1 MNKNEFDGKISGIL
15 KFFKEQMSGIRSNRP
30 SAKLVEDIQVDYFG
44 QKLPVKQLGS
54 ISVIPPCEIQISIW
68 DNQAV
73 NSAAKAIE
81 SSGLNV
87 AANID
92 GNLIRINLP
101 LLSNERRQELIKL
114 VREEAEEARIKIR
127 HSRDEQNKKIG
138 RQEEKSEISEDQ
150 KFRLKE
156 DIQKAVDKANGEIEQ
171 ILENKIKE
179 INE

>member
-1 MNKNEFDGKISGIL
+1 MNTSEFDEKISGIL
-15 KFFKEQMSGIRSNRP
+15 KFFKEQMAGIRSNRP
-30 SAKLVEDIQVDYFG
+30 SAKLVEDILVDYFG
-44 QKLPVKQLGS
+44 QKLPIKQLGS
-54 ISVIPPCEIQISIW
+54 ISVIPPREIQISIW
-68 DNQAV
+68 DNQV
-73 NSAAKAIE
+73 INSVAKTIE

-101 LLSNERRQELIKL
+101 ALSEERRQELVKL
-114 VREEAEEARIKIR
+114 VKKEAEEARIKIR
-127 HSRDEQNKKIG
+127 HSRDEQNKKNSQ
-138 RQEEKSEISEDQ
+138 REENKEISEDQ

-156 DIQKAVDKANGEIEQ
+156 DTQKAIDEVNGEIEQ

>member
-1 MNKNEFDGKISGIL
+1 METDEFNGKISGVL

-30 SAKLVEDIQVDYFG
+30 SAKLVEDILVDYFG
-44 QKLPVKQLGS
+44 QKLPIKQLGS
-54 ISVIPPCEIQISIW
+54 ISVIPPREIQISIW

-73 NSAAKAIE
+73 NLVAKAIE

-101 LLSNERRQELIKL
+101 ALSEERRQEIIKL
-114 VREEAEEARIKIR
+114 AKKEAEEARIKIR
-127 HSRDEQNKKIG
+127 HLRDEQNKKIG
-138 RQEEKSEISEDQ
+138 QREENKEISEDQ

-156 DIQKAVDKANGEIEQ
+156 DTQKAIDKTNGEIER